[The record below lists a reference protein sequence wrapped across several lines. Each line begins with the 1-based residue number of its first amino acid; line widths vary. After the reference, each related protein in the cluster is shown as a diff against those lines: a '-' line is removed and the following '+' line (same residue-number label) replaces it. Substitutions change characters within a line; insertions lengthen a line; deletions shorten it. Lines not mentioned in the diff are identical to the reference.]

1 MSVHKILDELEN
13 LLQYSTHI
21 PFSNRL
27 VVEEDEL
34 CRLIDALREA
44 LPNEIM
50 EANRILNE
58 RKRIMDDVQK
68 EAQTMVDQAQTY
80 VSKLTDENMIKHQAE
95 EQADL
100 IIEKANQKARE
111 LEQQAICY
119 ADEVFAYLEANLEK
133 VAEAVRDG
141 RTKLKQDA

>member
-1 MSVHKILDELEN
+1 MSVHKILDDLEN
-13 LLQYSTHI
+13 LLQSSSHI

-34 CRLIDALREA
+34 CRLIDALRET

-68 EAQTMVDQAQTY
+68 EAQTTIEQAQTY
-80 VSKLTDENMIKHQAE
+80 VSKLTEENAITQHAQ
-95 EQADL
+95 EQAAQ
-100 IIEKANQKARE
+100 IIEEARE
-111 LEQQAICY
+111 RAKEYENQAISY
-119 ADEVFAYLEANLEK
+119 AQDVFEYLEANIEK
-133 VAEAVRDG
+133 VAEAVREG
-141 RTKLKQDA
+141 RQRMQQR